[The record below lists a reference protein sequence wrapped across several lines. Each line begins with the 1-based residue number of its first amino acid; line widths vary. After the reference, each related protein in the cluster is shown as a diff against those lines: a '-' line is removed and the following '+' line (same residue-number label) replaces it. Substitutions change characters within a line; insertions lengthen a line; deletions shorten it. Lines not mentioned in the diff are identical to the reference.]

1 MKQFF
6 ALILF
11 FAVQFAFG
19 QASDTTALDPYEMS
33 LEQLMN
39 INISASKTN
48 LSSRE
53 TPSIV
58 SVITREDIKNMGARD
73 LMDILNQ
80 VPGMSFAGDVQNVVG
95 IGSRGNWGHEG
106 KVLLLIDGNEM
117 NEILYATT
125 QFGQHYNI
133 SNIDRIEI
141 IRGPGS
147 SIYGGYAELGVI
159 NIITRNGQQ
168 MKEASLGMMYGNT
181 SGTDSR
187 KNVRFNIGNGD
198 EKVNYSFSGIYGEG
212 IRSSGVYTD
221 IYGNQVGMAKTSTLR
236 PMMLS
241 GGLNVGELSV
251 NMIYDGYYANTADQY
266 DSIVTTPVDK
276 LYFNNFYAS
285 AKYNAKVG
293 SKVTIT
299 PRLNYKTGSP
309 WKTNDDSYYAYS
321 MNASRFS
328 PSINAAINPSEEVNL
343 VVGLDSYFDNA
354 NTKVPG
360 YFSSLNKDN
369 SVSFY
374 DIGVFAQGVFKT
386 SVANFTLGARVDNHS
401 QFGSAFSPRI
411 GITKAWP
418 SFHIKALYSRAFRAP
433 AIENINLEPTIKP
446 EKTGVAELEL
456 GYKINDNMFLTANG
470 FHILISDPIV
480 YYYDA
485 ATSSQRYGNFGQA
498 GSVGFEIDYRIKYNW
513 GYVSTNYAYY
523 SSNGINKAAL
533 YSAVI
538 NNKSV
543 LGLPSGRLNFLAN
556 FKINDVFSIN
566 PSVNVLSKRY
576 GVTGTDGSGNL
587 AYSEIG
593 SQFIGNLFL
602 RAKSRTFDA
611 GIGVYNIADEKQLFV
626 QAYSGGHLPLQGLGR
641 EFVVNLQYT
650 IPFSK

>member
-1 MKQFF
+1 MKHLV

-11 FAVQFAFG
+11 FSIHCSFG
-19 QASDTTALDPYEMS
+19 QSTDSTAADPYEMS

-39 INISASKTN
+39 IKVSASKTN

-80 VPGMSFAGDVQNVVG
+80 VPGMSFASDVQNVVG

-106 KVLLLIDGNEM
+106 KILLLIDGNEM

-168 MKEASLGMMYGNT
+168 MKEASLGIMYGNT
-181 SGTDSR
+181 DGIDSR
-187 KNVRFNIGNGD
+187 KNVRLNIGSGN
-198 EKVNYSFSGIYGEG
+198 EKVNYSFSGIFGKG
-212 IRSSGVYTD
+212 LRSTGTYTD
-221 IYGNQVGMAKTSTLR
+221 FAGTSTDMSKTSILR
-236 PMMLS
+236 PMMFN

-251 NMIYDGYYANTADQY
+251 NMIYDGYATNTADQFDAVVNVPLDVIY
-266 DSIVTTPVDK
+266 
-276 LYFNNFYAS
+276 YNNFYTS
-285 AKYNAKVG
+285 VKYNIKP
-293 SKVTIT
+293 SDKITIT
-299 PRLNYKTGSP
+299 PRVNFKSGSP
-309 WKTNDDSYYAYS
+309 WKTIDNSPFPYNVSATRI
-321 MNASRFS
+321 A
-328 PSINAAINPSEEVNL
+328 PSINAAINPSEQVNL
-343 VVGLDSYFDNA
+343 VLGLDSYFDNA
-354 NTKVPG
+354 TAKDDG
-360 YFSSLNKDN
+360 HFSSLNKDKT
-369 SVSFY
+369 VSFY

-386 SVANFTLGARVDNHS
+386 TFANFTLGARFDNHN

-418 SFHIKALYSRAFRAP
+418 NFHMKALYSRAFRAP

-480 YYYDA
+480 YYYDNVS
-485 ATSSQRYGNFGQA
+485 SSQKYGNFGQA
-498 GSVGFEIDYRIKYNW
+498 GSMGFEIDYRLKYNW

-523 SSNGINKAAL
+523 TSKDINKAPL

-538 NNKSV
+538 SDKAV
-543 LGLPSGRLNFLAN
+543 LGLPGGRLNLLAN
-556 FKINDVFSIN
+556 FKISDMFSIN
-566 PSVNVLSKRY
+566 PSVNMLSKRY
-576 GVTGTDGSGNL
+576 AVTGQDVSSNFI
-587 AYSEIG
+587 YSEIS

-602 RAKSRTFDA
+602 RAKGRTFDA
-611 GIGVYNIADEKQLFV
+611 GVGVYNITDEKQV
-626 QAYSGGHLPLQGLGR
+626 YIQAYSGGHAPLPGLGR
-641 EFVVNLQYT
+641 EFVVNLQYI
-650 IPFSK
+650 IPFK